1 MKYNILLIASLLTF
15 SLLSCRQ
22 DEKLSKKE
30 KIIEA
35 VLPEE
40 EPIVDTLT
48 GETFYP
54 LKELDLSERDKKAKT
69 RITYAKTEADLG
81 TVKEGEIVKHT
92 FEFKNT
98 GNSPLIVYSAYGS
111 CGCTVPKF
119 SRKPIPP
126 GGKGEINV
134 EFDSNGRSGPN
145 TKTVTVNANTVPA
158 ATTLTFTVNVTPK

>member
-1 MKYNILLIASLLTF
+1 MKYNILLITGFITISLI
-15 SLLSCRQ
+15 SCRQ

-35 VLPEE
+35 VMPEV

-54 LKELDLSERDKKAKT
+54 LRELDLSEREKSAKT
-69 RITYAKTEADLG
+69 RITYTNTNADLG
-81 TVKEGEIVKHT
+81 TVKEGDQVKHT

-98 GNSPLIVYSAYGS
+98 GNSPLIIYSAYGS

-126 GGKGEINV
+126 GGKGQINV
-134 EFDSNGRSGPN
+134 EFDSNGRPGPN